1 MANPSIQE
9 TSSSTRKPCS
19 SCQGFDIYLFSSL
32 PDETL
37 VLAVGEVAEAAAAGC
52 NFCKFMHEAAKG
64 QFTELPW
71 KNTGELN
78 KHYWIHV
85 ACLGWDSRPGE
96 PRYNKL
102 WLDIN
107 PNKFRY
113 QSFGDDESSSP
124 LALDYEIC
132 ISADVGQFVF
142 IRGIP
147 DSIARRLTSAK
158 EVLPTNREPCWA
170 DTSAWTGLPPN
181 T

>member
-9 TSSSTRKPCS
+9 TSSSTRKLCS

-64 QFTELPW
+64 QFTELRW

-96 PRYNKL
+96 PRYN
-102 WLDIN
+102 
-107 PNKFRY
+107 
-113 QSFGDDESSSP
+113 FGLTLTLTNFDTRVLGMMSLRLRLPSTMR
-124 LALDYEIC
+124 
-132 ISADVGQFVF
+132 SASVQM
-142 IRGIP
+142 
-147 DSIARRLTSAK
+147 
-158 EVLPTNREPCWA
+158 
-170 DTSAWTGLPPN
+170 
-181 T
+181 